1 MLYKEDGRQRLG
13 KARQVLEGVL
23 IGALGGMASVA
34 YRFTLARAATLLTW
48 VRAWQEKHPLAIL
61 YWFLLLVAM
70 AFLVYALTKW
80 EPSIA
85 GGGIPRV
92 AGELQG
98 SCDARWQRVLLAK
111 FAGGALCA
119 AAGLSLG
126 RAGPSAQLGAMAGK
140 GFSRLTGRP
149 RQEERLLLAC
159 GAAAGITA
167 TFNAPL
173 AGVLFTAE
181 VLRQDFRTRM
191 LMPCMAAAVTADFIA
206 SSAFGL
212 TPIFRFP
219 VTELLPLSRYWL
231 LLLLGISLGALGA
244 FYNKALEKTQNLYE
258 RIGWKPGRLLIP
270 FLLAGVVGLLLPQ
283 ALGGGTGLM
292 QTLSRG
298 PMALPL
304 LAALLAV
311 KLLFSLASFGSG
323 APGGIFL
330 PVLSIG
336 ALCGAL
342 FAGLGQAMG
351 LDAAFAANFMVL
363 AMAGLFAAI
372 VRAPI
377 TAVLLCLEMTGSFAQ
392 VLGISVVCI
401 TACAIAGLLGSP
413 PVYTRLLERLNAS
426 HSRQERLDRS

>member
-1 MLYKEDGRQRLG
+1 MFHQEDRRQRLG
-13 KARQVLEGVL
+13 SALQVLEGVL
-23 IGALGGMASVA
+23 VGALGGVASVA
-34 YRFTLARAATLLTW
+34 YRFTLALAATLLSG
-48 VRAWQEKHPLAIL
+48 VHAWQQRHPLAIL
-61 YWFLLLVAM
+61 YWFLILIAM
-70 AFLVYALTKW
+70 ALLVYALTRW

-98 SCDARWQRVLLAK
+98 SFDAPWWRVLLAK

-140 GFSRLTGRP
+140 GFARLAHRP
-149 RQEERLLLAC
+149 RQEERLLLTC
-159 GAAAGITA
+159 GAAAGIAA

-173 AGVLFTAE
+173 AGLLFIAE
-181 VLRQDFRTRM
+181 VLRRDFRTRM

-219 VTELLPLSRYWL
+219 VTELLPLDRYWL
-231 LLLLGISLGALGA
+231 LLLLGIILGALGA
-244 FYNKALEKTQNLYE
+244 FYNRALAKTQNLYD
-258 RIGWKPGRLLIP
+258 RIQWQPGKLLLP

-292 QTLSRG
+292 QTLARG
-298 PMALPL
+298 HLALPL
-304 LAALLAV
+304 LAALLAA

-342 FAGLGQAMG
+342 FAGVGQALG
-351 LDAAFAANFMVL
+351 LNGAFAANFMVL

-372 VRAPI
+372 VRAPM
-377 TAVLLCLEMTGSFAQ
+377 TAVVLCLEMTGSFAQ

-401 TACAIAGLLGSP
+401 TACAIAGLLGSR
-413 PVYTRLLERLNAS
+413 PVYTRLLERLQ
-426 HSRQERLDRS
+426 RR